1 VYNPIRR
8 LTNSTVEFAIGIR
21 GAGDKLRHRDVVS
34 VALRRLK
41 RELQT
46 DEGDDVLRDVIA
58 TVREHGPDK
67 VVVPVKLA
75 EHNHHR

>member
-1 VYNPIRR
+1 
-8 LTNSTVEFAIGIR
+8 
-21 GAGDKLRHRDVVS
+21 VS

-46 DEGDDVLRDVIA
+46 PDGDDVLKDVVA

-67 VVVPVKLA
+67 IAIPAKTDLKPA
-75 EHNHHR
+75 GFH

>member
-1 VYNPIRR
+1 
-8 LTNSTVEFAIGIR
+8 
-21 GAGDKLRHRDVVS
+21 VS

-46 DEGDDVLRDVIA
+46 EGDDVLRDVIA

-67 VVVPVKLA
+67 VVVPVKVA
-75 EHNHHR
+75 DHNNHR